1 MSNRTYNEDELN
13 RLVENSSKI
22 SQNLEAI
29 SNDTTSYYDK
39 IDSRILRK
47 FSDTF
52 SQINNYNGKIQDD
65 IDNIDTYGNW
75 LSQTLDDY
83 TGTRNNVE
91 GMTPDLSDI
100 SADVGDTSLG
110 EGDASLKDLS
120 SISSIIGSTVG
131 GLGSADKAEQF
142 PLDPEVWENL
152 SGSEKESI
160 VKKLKEL
167 GFTDEEINNIKD
179 GKVSVDKV
187 KLEELASQL
196 EKLYKLDPSIR
207 QKLKDLY
214 GFDIFNDDG
223 TINKEKLAIAM
234 LMDAKNP
241 NDQYDL
247 KTLLTKLNASTSTG
261 NSSNKSTTGN
271 VTKVVTNDIG
281 GSSQTTST
289 IAGAAAGLGATVA
302 AVGGTT
308 SKATGLAASAEE
320 EALAG
325 DKSSDSSNASS
336 KNSSLLDGLKS
347 EMNHVINRIK
357 PSGNISTK
365 QGNAAIIAG
374 AGLGTASLA
383 GGGIMAG
390 KKIMMLVFKPEH
402 FTNLSEVIKDTLLN
416 TFKALKFTEE
426 ELDLFMTSN
435 LKIKA
440 SLIDDIITAIK
451 KASELDPELN
461 SKIKQVYNFS
471 VFTES
476 NKISKYLILMIMLID
491 GKKIGDQYNI
501 YDILNP
507 ILAETDY
514 VNYTYQGVSLQ
525 DIVVKEK
532 EEKKESDK
540 QQKEEAKQPEINANK
555 EDEILDENED
565 SKTSTISTSSVES
578 WLKEMGI
585 DS

>member
-13 RLVENSSKI
+13 GLVENSSKI

-29 SNDTTSYYDK
+29 SKDTTKYYNK

-52 SQINNYNGKIQDD
+52 SQINNYNGKIQND
-65 IDNIDTYGNW
+65 IDNVDTYGNW

-83 TGTRNNVE
+83 TGTRTNVE

-142 PLDPEVWENL
+142 PLDPEAWENL
-152 SGSEKESI
+152 SGSEKEAI

-223 TINKEKLAIAM
+223 TVNKEKLAIAM

-247 KTLLTKLNASTSTG
+247 KTLLTKLNANTSTG

-325 DKSSDSSNASS
+325 DKSSDSSN

-402 FTNLSEVIKDTLLN
+402 FTNLSEVIKDTILN

-440 SLIDDIITAIK
+440 SLIDDMITAIK
-451 KASELDPELN
+451 KASELDTELD

-471 VFTES
+471 VFTEN

-540 QQKEEAKQPEINANK
+540 QQKEEAKQPVINANK
-555 EDEILDENED
+555 EEILDENED
-565 SKTSTISTSSVES
+565 SKTSTTSTSSVES

-585 DS
+585 NS